1 MRRKMTCSTK
11 NLDVFWPRTW
21 PAGENPASYH
31 MTRAAETAKTTEMMK
46 RMKDIEKAE
55 LLLLVVLLIFV
66 SQGTLQDSLHTLLF
80 PKVSYLQLHLVT
92 TYDAASE
99 KNLSLT
105 LHQYWYDIALCE
117 KI

>member
-11 NLDVFWPRTW
+11 NLDVFWPRKW

-55 LLLLVVLLIFV
+55 LLLLV
-66 SQGTLQDSLHTLLF
+66 
-80 PKVSYLQLHLVT
+80 LVRST
-92 TYDAASE
+92 GSPQKPACRRADDGCYR
-99 KNLSLT
+99 KG
-105 LHQYWYDIALCE
+105 
-117 KI
+117 

>member
-31 MTRAAETAKTTEMMK
+31 MKRAAETAKATEMIMK

-55 LLLLVVLLIFV
+55 LF
-66 SQGTLQDSLHTLLF
+66 LLF
-80 PKVSYLQLHLVT
+80 GTEHG
-92 TYDAASE
+92 
-99 KNLSLT
+99 LSAETRLRSSG
-105 LHQYWYDIALCE
+105 
-117 KI
+117 